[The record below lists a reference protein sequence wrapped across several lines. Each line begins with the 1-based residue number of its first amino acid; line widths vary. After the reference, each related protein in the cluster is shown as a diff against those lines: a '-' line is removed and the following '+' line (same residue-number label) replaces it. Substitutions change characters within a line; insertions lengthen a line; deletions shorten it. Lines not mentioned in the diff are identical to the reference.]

1 MRAELM
7 TPRIL
12 KAAGVGLLVLA
23 VALYA
28 LFAPGAGQSTAQLLS
43 AAQHPASADFAA
55 TVLWQWRAPRV
66 VAALLVGLCL
76 GVSGAIFQV
85 LTHNPLGSPDI
96 IGFNT
101 GAYTGV
107 IVVSLAGFSSAPNI
121 ALGALAGGAVTAC
134 VIMALAFA
142 GTLSGPRL
150 IVVGIGVTFFL
161 SAVNKW
167 LILTGELEQSLGAA
181 TWAAGTL
188 SGLSWAQVIPLGAV
202 ALVALAAGLLLRRWC
217 DVLVLGDAPAAAL
230 GLNVGL
236 ARTVMVAV
244 GTVLIALSTA
254 LVGPISF
261 IALAAPH
268 MARLLGGASRTPL
281 WLSGVIGALFLL
293 VADTAGQRLFEPIT
307 LPAGLISVCAGGLY
321 LVGLLL
327 WQSRA
332 NRVKGQ

>member
-1 MRAELM
+1 MKLSQFTRTSLV
-7 TPRIL
+7 
-12 KAAGVGLLVLA
+12 AAVV
-23 VALYA
+23 VATMAYA
-28 LFAPGAGQSTAQLLS
+28 LLGPGAGQTTSDLVTALLP
-43 AAQHPASADFAA
+43 PATDGFAP

-66 VAALLVGLCL
+66 VAALIVGMCL
-76 GVSGAIFQV
+76 GISGALFQV

-107 IVVSLAGFSSAPNI
+107 IVVTLAGFSSALNI
-121 ALGALAGGAVTAC
+121 ALGALGGGAAAAF
-134 VIMALAFA
+134 VIMALTFA
-142 GTLSGPRL
+142 GRLSGPRL

-167 LILTGELEQSLGAA
+167 LILSGELEQSLGAA

-188 SGLSWAQVIPLGAV
+188 SSLSWAQVIPLGV
-202 ALVALAAGLLLRRWC
+202 LGLIACAFGLFLRGWC
-217 DVLVLGDAPAAAL
+217 DVLALGETPAATI
-230 GLNVGL
+230 GLNVNR
-236 ARTVMVAV
+236 ARVAMVCV

-268 MARLLGGASRTPL
+268 IARMLSRTARTPL
-281 WLSGVIGALFLL
+281 LLSGIIGALFLL
-293 VADTAGQRLFEPIT
+293 VADTAGQRLFSPIT
-307 LPAGLISVCAGGLY
+307 LPAGLITVCAGGIY

-327 WQSRA
+327 WQSRSTSA
-332 NRVKGQ
+332 KGR